1 MRRSDDEI
9 AFVVPGRLD
18 QLTGGYLFDR
28 RIVEGLRARG
38 RSVRVIELSQR
49 ADTARLAALPDE
61 TATVV
66 DGLALADH
74 AELMIAQA
82 RRLRLIAFIHGPLAQ
97 ETGLSPGAA
106 TSSSWPLRGT
116 RFATQSSARTGKRR
130 GPGAGAG
137 FAVPG
142 GTTAIR
148 FGGMP

>member
-74 AELMIAQA
+74 AELMA
-82 RRLRLIAFIHGPLAQ
+82 RL
-97 ETGLSPGAA
+97 A
-106 TSSSWPLRGT
+106 TSS
-116 RFATQSSARTGKRR
+116 
-130 GPGAGAG
+130 AGG
-137 FAVPG
+137 LCHTV
-142 GTTAIR
+142 R
-148 FGGMP
+148 YD